1 MIVAADASMVLGW
14 VLIAAGLISLAIAAV
29 EWKALIEAF
38 REVARSRAGPPL
50 IIGVVAIVAG
60 TIVLH
65 WF

>member
-1 MIVAADASMVLGW
+1 MILAADTSTIVGW
-14 VLIAAGLISLAIAAV
+14 LLIVAGLISLAIAAV
-29 EWKALIEAF
+29 EWRALIEAF
-38 REVARSRAGPPL
+38 RDVARSKAGPPL

>member
-14 VLIAAGLISLAIAAV
+14 VLIVAGLISLAIAAV

-38 REVARSRAGPPL
+38 REVARSKAGPPL

>member
-1 MIVAADASMVLGW
+1 MIVAADASTIVGW
-14 VLIAAGLISLAIAAV
+14 VLIVAGLISLAIAAV

-38 REVARSRAGPPL
+38 KEVSRSRAGPPL
-50 IIGVVAIVAG
+50 IIGVASIVAG

>member
-1 MIVAADASMVLGW
+1 MILAADTSTVVGW
-14 VLIAAGLISLAIAAV
+14 LLIVAGLISLAIAAL

-38 REVARSRAGPPL
+38 KEVARSKAGPPL
-50 IIGVVAIVAG
+50 IIGVVSIVAG

>member
-1 MIVAADASMVLGW
+1 MIVAADASVIVGW

-29 EWKALIEAF
+29 EWKAVVAAF
-38 REVARSRAGPPL
+38 GEVARSKAGPPL
-50 IIGVVAIVAG
+50 IIGVASIVAG